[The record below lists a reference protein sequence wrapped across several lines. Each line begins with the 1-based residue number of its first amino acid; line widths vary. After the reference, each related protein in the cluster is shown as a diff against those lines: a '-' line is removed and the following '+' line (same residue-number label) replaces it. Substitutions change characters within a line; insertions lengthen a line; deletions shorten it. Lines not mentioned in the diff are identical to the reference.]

1 MAAAKNGQGMLY
13 VTMQPQE
20 GLSLDQFHEWY
31 NNEHGPTRLRLPQIF
46 SNGLRYQATD
56 GQQPHFLAAY
66 DVTDM
71 AHLLTPTYLDLRAN
85 RSSREAETIGQV
97 KVDRFFFDLIWTQEA
112 PSFKPA
118 EQCTDAEAEGRV
130 LVAVDVSL
138 NLTQEP
144 DAAEKVIQW
153 YQEEHIPML
162 SKIPGWLRSRV
173 LRTPSSIEGSNAGET
188 KIITLHEYAAENGL
202 GGPEH
207 KASMDTPWRT
217 EVFNK
222 YITTKGRR
230 TYSLFYV
237 FGPAPRDLQH
247 LAALPASAAFSA
259 ASPRLTTTP
268 GTSSDGP
275 IISSYITTPHDG
287 LVIPYQLEGN
297 PSPSAPVIAFSNSLL
312 TSLHMWDPLV
322 KLLKASRPDLRILRY
337 DTRGRHSIPSP
348 PQPATLDLLADDL
361 ASLLDAL
368 RINKLQT
375 LVGVSMGGAT
385 TLNFAIRHPSRLQKF
400 VACDFNAA
408 SSEANTQ
415 AWKDRI
421 AVAEADEG
429 RGLRDQLAG
438 VTVER
443 WFHPNTMEKKKEVVQ
458 WMTEMVAGNSVEG
471 FRWSCQ
477 ALWGYD
483 LREKMREVKGV
494 EGLFVV
500 GEGDG
505 KGALVKA
512 MEGFRGLLGEKGAEL
527 KVVKEAG
534 HLPMCECPEG
544 FWEVVKDFI

>member
-1 MAAAKNGQGMLY
+1 MAAAKNGPGMLY

-71 AHLLTPTYLDLRAN
+71 AHLETPTYLELRAN
-85 RSSREAETIGQV
+85 RSPREAETIGQV
-97 KVDRFFFDLIWTQEA
+97 KVDRFFFDLICAQEH

-138 NLTQEP
+138 NTANAP
-144 DAAEKVIQW
+144 DAAKKVIQW
-153 YQEEHIPML
+153 YEEEHIPML

-173 LRTPSSIEGSNAGET
+173 LRTPSAIEGSNAGET
-188 KIITLHEYAAENGL
+188 KIITLHEYAPQNGL

-217 EVFNK
+217 EVFDK
-222 YITTKGRR
+222 YITAKGRR

-237 FGPAPRDLQH
+237 FGPAPRDLEH
-247 LAALPASAAFSA
+247 LSRLPSSKAFSA
-259 ASPRLTTTP
+259 LAPRLTTTA
-268 GTSSDGP
+268 GSEGP

-297 PSPSAPVIAFSNSLL
+297 PSPTAPTIAFSNSLL
-312 TSLHMWDPLV
+312 TSLHMWDPV
-322 KLLKASRPDLRILRY
+322 VSILKRERPDLRILRY
-337 DTRGRHSIPSP
+337 DTRGRHAIPSP

-368 RINKLQT
+368 RIEKLQT

-385 TLNFAIRHPSRLQKF
+385 TLNFAIRHPSRLSKF

-408 SSEANTQ
+408 SSDANTQ

-421 AVAEADEG
+421 VIAESDDG
-429 RGLRDQLAG
+429 KGLAQKLAG

-443 WFHPNTMEKKKEVVQ
+443 WFHPATMTKKPDTAK
-458 WMTEMVAGNSVEG
+458 WMTEMVADNNVEG
-471 FRWSCQ
+471 FRYSCQ
-477 ALWGYD
+477 ALWAYN
-483 LREKMREVKGV
+483 LKEQMKQVKEV

-500 GEGDG
+500 GDQDG

-512 MEGFRGLLGEKGAEL
+512 MDGFKGLLGEKGGEL
-527 KVVKEAG
+527 RVVEEAG
-534 HLPMCECPEG
+534 HLPMSESPQG
-544 FWEVVKDFI
+544 FWEAVRDFI

>member
-31 NNEHGPTRLRLPQIF
+31 NNEHGPTRLRIPQIF

-56 GQQPHFLAAY
+56 GKQPHFLAAY

-71 AHLLTPTYLDLRAN
+71 AHLETPTYLELRAN
-85 RSSREAETIGQV
+85 RSPREAETIGQV
-97 KVDRFFFDLIWTQEA
+97 KVDRFFYDLIWTQEA

-138 NLTQEP
+138 SNEP
-144 DAAEKVIQW
+144 DAADKVIQW
-153 YQEEHIPML
+153 YEEEHLPML

-173 LRTPSSIEGSNAGET
+173 LRTPSTIEGSNAGET
-188 KIITLHEYAAENGL
+188 KIITLHEYAPQNGL

-217 EVFNK
+217 EVFDK

-237 FGPAPRDLQH
+237 FGSAPRDLEH
-247 LAALPASAAFSA
+247 LSRLPQSKAFSA
-259 ASPRLTTTP
+259 VAPRLTTTA
-268 GTSSDGP
+268 GSEGP

-297 PSPSAPVIAFSNSLL
+297 PSPTAPVIAFSNSLL

-322 KLLKASRPDLRILRY
+322 KLLKEARPDLKILRY
-337 DTRGRHSIPSP
+337 DTRGRHSVPHP
-348 PQPATLDLLADDL
+348 PQPATLDLLASDL
-361 ASLLDAL
+361 VSLLDAL
-368 RINKLQT
+368 RIEQLQT

-385 TLNFAIRHPSRLQKF
+385 TLNFAIKYPSRLSKF

-408 SSEANTQ
+408 SSDANTQ

-421 AVAEADEG
+421 AIAESDDNT
-429 RGLRDQLAG
+429 GLAQKLAP

-443 WFHPNTMEKKKEVVQ
+443 WFHPYTVENKQDTVK
-458 WMTEMVAGNSVEG
+458 WMTEMVAGNDVEG
-471 FRWSCQ
+471 FRYSCQ
-477 ALWGYD
+477 ALWRYD
-483 LREKMREVKGV
+483 LKEQMKNVKEV

-500 GEGDG
+500 GDGDG

-512 MEGFRGLLGEKGAEL
+512 MDGFKGLLGEKGAAEL
-527 KVVKEAG
+527 KVVKDAG
-534 HLPMCECPEG
+534 HLPMCESPEG
-544 FWEVVKDFI
+544 FWEAVRGFI

>member
-1 MAAAKNGQGMLY
+1 MTAAKNGQGMLY

-31 NNEHGPTRLRLPQIF
+31 NNEHGPTRLRIPQIF

-56 GQQPHFLAAY
+56 GEQPHFLAAY

-138 NLTQEP
+138 NLANEP
-144 DAAEKVIQW
+144 DAVEKVIQW
-153 YQEEHIPML
+153 YEEEHIPML

-173 LRTPSSIEGSNAGET
+173 LRTPSSIEGSGAAET
-188 KIITLHEYAAENGL
+188 KIITLHEYAPQNGL

-217 EVFNK
+217 EVFDK
-222 YITTKGRR
+222 YITEKGRR

-237 FGPAPRDLQH
+237 FGPAPRDLEH
-247 LAALPASAAFSA
+247 LSRLPASKAFSA
-259 ASPRLTTTP
+259 AAPRLTTTAGP
-268 GTSSDGP
+268 DGP

-287 LVIPYQLEGN
+287 LTIPYQLEGN
-297 PSPSAPVIAFSNSLL
+297 PSPTAPVIAFSNSLL

-322 KLLKASRPDLRILRY
+322 ALLKTARPDLRILRY
-337 DTRGRHSIPSP
+337 DTRGRHAIPSP
-348 PQPATLDLLADDL
+348 PQPATLDILADDL

-368 RINKLQT
+368 RIEKLQT

-385 TLNFAIRHPSRLQKF
+385 TLNFAIKYPTRLSKF

-421 AVAEADEG
+421 VVAEADEG
-429 RGLRDQLAG
+429 KGLREKLAG

-443 WFHPNTMEKKKEVVQ
+443 WFHPNTMEKKKDVVE
-458 WMTEMVAGNSVEG
+458 WMTEMVGQNDVEG

-483 LREKMREVKGV
+483 LREKMKSVKEV

-500 GEGDG
+500 GDGDG

-512 MEGFRGLLGEKGAEL
+512 MEGFRGLLGDKGGEL
-527 KVVKEAG
+527 RVVKEAG
-534 HLPMCECPEG
+534 HLPMCESPEG
-544 FWEVVKDFI
+544 FWEAVRDFI